1 VGDAVEIALGLLIAV
16 ASAGV
21 TLGVVG
27 HYVQVR
33 DMARQRD
40 DARAESARLAAEVAS
55 VKELMHS
62 SKWSDWLRYQRRQE
76 AESLTLLL
84 ANSARDS
91 LDALGR
97 MSPDAAR
104 ALWDEFAPHL
114 RKDKP

>member
-1 VGDAVEIALGLLIAV
+1 MEIVLGVFIAV

-33 DMARQRD
+33 DLRRQRD
-40 DARAESARLAAEVAS
+40 ESRAESARLVGELAS
-55 VKELMHS
+55 VKDLMHS

-84 ANSARDS
+84 TNSARDNF
-91 LDALGR
+91 DALAR

-114 RKDKP
+114 RKDR